1 MEFPYKKLRSVLLI
15 SLTTMVLMSCL
26 GSASAAIT
34 NTIDANSPGSVVNQ
48 TNVVNCNGQNT
59 ITNSSNTII
68 QQNNI
73 TNDDLYNTLTN
84 GNNNSITQNTI
95 DISSVQ
101 GNMSIG
107 DNNQVVQGNIHH
119 SSVQGSM
126 SEGDN
131 NQIVQGNIHHS
142 TVHGTVL
149 NGDNNQINQGE
160 DTYGVTNSTIKST
173 VLNGGNNQI
182 NQTNIV
188 DSNIN
193 ILSCNSK
200 NTVITINNLV
210 GCIGVVIMKV
220 ATDTTLDLSDM
231 QDTYFVAY
239 VFGKYTKVYKSK
251 IKKQFYK
258 PI

>member
-1 MEFPYKKLRSVLLI
+1 MESPYKNLRRVFLI
-15 SLTTMVLMSCL
+15 SLTTMVLMSSL
-26 GSASAAIT
+26 GYASAVIT
-34 NTIDANSPGSVVNQ
+34 NKIDVNFPGSFVNQ
-48 TNVVNCNGQNT
+48 TIVVNCNGQNT

-73 TNDDLYNTLTN
+73 TNEDLYNTVTN
-84 GNNNSITQNTI
+84 GMNNSITQNTI
-95 DISSVQ
+95 DIST
-101 GNMSIG
+101 
-107 DNNQVVQGNIHH
+107 
-119 SSVQGSM
+119 VQGSM

-142 TVHGTVL
+142 TVQGTVL
-149 NGDNNQINQGE
+149 NGDNNKINQGD

-173 VLNGGNNQI
+173 VLNCGNNQI

-210 GCIGVVIMKV
+210 GCIGVVIMKG
-220 ATDTTLDLSDM
+220 ATDTTLDLSDI

-239 VFGKYTKVYKSK
+239 VFGKYKKIYKSK